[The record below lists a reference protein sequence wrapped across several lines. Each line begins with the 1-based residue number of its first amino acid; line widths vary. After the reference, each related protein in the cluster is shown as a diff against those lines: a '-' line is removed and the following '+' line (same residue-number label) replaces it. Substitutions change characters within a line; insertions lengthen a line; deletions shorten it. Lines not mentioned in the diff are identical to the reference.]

1 MEESFLCTHILL
13 LAYPFAT
20 KITKFD
26 HIQRDG
32 FSEQLFNTTLENYIL
47 VRKLKHVNH
56 SLHVVTDAARI
67 RSPVYIH
74 RAGE

>member
-1 MEESFLCTHILL
+1 MKKS
-13 LAYPFAT
+13 
-20 KITKFD
+20 D

-32 FSEQLFNTTLENYIL
+32 FSEQLLNTTHEALYSGP
-47 VRKLKHVNH
+47 KLKHVNH

>member
-1 MEESFLCTHILL
+1 MLL
-13 LAYPFAT
+13 LVYPFAT
-20 KITKFD
+20 KITKSD

-32 FSEQLFNTTLENYIL
+32 FSEQLFNTTHEALYL